1 MSIRAEQEKRL
12 RGTIDWARKLR
23 ATLGLLQRS
32 HGDRVHFRPASTGIS
47 MVGLLPDR
55 PQRGKSGLTNL
66 QSVAANF
73 EKLFHAHCRN
83 VEQGRITGEKV
94 LQSFLIREAYMSER
108 RMISLNAAS
117 VCTSD
122 PVELWFIT
130 DELALPGDDGKVVC
144 DLLALRRDEGRLTP
158 VLLELKDDRQLTR
171 LVQQVDSYSRLMD
184 KHAELFGELYG
195 AIIGETITFDG
206 PTEKWIMWPAAG
218 EEHDPRE
225 AELAQRGIRV
235 VGYTMDDGYRLS
247 VGCGVKVESTAIQ
260 VGD

>member
-23 ATLGLLQRS
+23 AGLGTLQRAQ
-32 HGDRVHFRPASTGIS
+32 GDRVHFRPASTGIS

-55 PQRGKSGLTNL
+55 PQRGRSGLTNL

-73 EKLFHAHCRN
+73 EKLFDAHCRN
-83 VEQGRITGEKV
+83 IEQGRITGEKA

-117 VCTSD
+117 ATTSD
-122 PVELWFIT
+122 PVDLWFIT

-144 DLLALRRDEGRLTP
+144 DLLVLRRDGGRFTP

-171 LVQQVDSYSRLMD
+171 LVQQVDCYSRLMD
-184 KHAELFGELYG
+184 EHAGLFGELYG
-195 AIIGETITFDG
+195 TILGEPVTFDG
-206 PTEKWIMWPAAG
+206 CAEKWIMWPAAG
-218 EEHDPRE
+218 EERDPRE

-235 VGYTMDDGYRLS
+235 VGYTMGDSAAYQFR
-247 VGCGVKVESTAIQ
+247 VGGGVAGRMSP
-260 VGD
+260 